1 MRYVAGNF
9 LWTNQTT
16 IPKQY
21 PYLTTDLQT
30 EVVIVGGG
38 ITGAMTAYHFAKAGI
53 ETVLVEKTII
63 GYQSTRA
70 STSIL
75 QYEIDSNLV
84 QLQSLYGIDAAVRAF
99 QLCYDAVD
107 KLEKTIL
114 NLDDDCEFLRSP
126 CLYYAPKKNDVRWLE
141 REFDLRKKHGFPVEW
156 IQTDSAKDLFSFPVA
171 GGILSTDGAG
181 VVDPYRLTHALL
193 RAAEQAGAKIYE
205 NTDIAKIH
213 DDRLNGAKVTTI
225 HGFNIEAKRIII
237 CTGYEAKNLI
247 RGQRLGSFTRTFNI
261 VTKPYHEVSGWHER
275 CIIRDTDEP
284 YTYVRGTKDQRII
297 IGGEDLSAGGMKSKI
312 SNLDEDDPVADQQYD
327 RLLKKLNELFP
338 HLQVQKSDIEF
349 QYHGLYN
356 NTKDGLPYIDQVD
369 YYPNCYFNLGYGS
382 NGILYVLIGAEM
394 LLELYQGKENPDLE
408 LFRFQR

>member
-9 LWTNQTT
+9 LWTKQTT

-30 EVVIVGGG
+30 EVIIVGGG
-38 ITGAMTAYHFAKAGI
+38 ISGAITAYHFAKAGI
-53 ETVLVEKTII
+53 QTVLVEKTII

-84 QLQSLYGIDAAVRAF
+84 QLQGMYGIDAAVRAF
-99 QLCYDAVD
+99 QLCYEAVED
-107 KLEKTIL
+107 LGKITQ
-114 NLDDDCEFLRSP
+114 NLDDDCEFIRSP
-126 CLYYAPKKNDVRWLE
+126 CLYYSPKKHDVRWLE

-156 IQTDSAKDLFSFPVA
+156 LQSERAKDLFSFPVA

-181 VVDPYRLTHALL
+181 TVDPYRLTHALV

-205 NTDIAKIH
+205 NTDITKIQ
-213 DDRLNGAKVTTI
+213 DDGSKEVKVTTL

-261 VTKPYHEVSGWHER
+261 VTKPYQEVPGWYER
-275 CIIRDTDEP
+275 CIIRDTEEP

-312 SNLDEDDPVADQQYD
+312 SNLDDEDPVADQQYD
-327 RLLKKLNELFP
+327 RLLKKLQDLFP
-338 HLQVQKSDIEF
+338 HLQVQESDLEF
-349 QYHGLYN
+349 QYHGLFA
-356 NTKDGLPYIDQVD
+356 NTKDGLPYIGQVD
-369 YYPNCYFNLGYGS
+369 YYPNCYFNLGYGA
-382 NGILYVLIGAEM
+382 NGMLYLLIGAKM
-394 LLELYQGKENPDLE
+394 LLELYQGKYNPDLD
-408 LFRFQR
+408 LFQFQR